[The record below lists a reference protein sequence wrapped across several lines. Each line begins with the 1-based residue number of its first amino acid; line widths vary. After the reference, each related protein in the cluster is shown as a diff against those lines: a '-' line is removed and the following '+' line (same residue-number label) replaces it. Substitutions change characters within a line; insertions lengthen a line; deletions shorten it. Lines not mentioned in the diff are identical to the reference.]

1 MLGDLGHQ
9 LLAELGCGLELGGVR
24 RAADDL
30 ARLRF
35 ERDQL
40 ALELG
45 DLLRRSRVWA
55 SRLWRRARAS
65 AAAVVSSLRRVSAAL
80 SAVSA

>member
-9 LLAELGCGLELGGVR
+9 LLAALGGGLELGGVR

-30 ARLRF
+30 ARLRV
-35 ERDQL
+35 ERGEL

-45 DLLRRSRVWA
+45 DLLLA
-55 SRLWRRARAS
+55 LAPLRLQALAARARFGGA
-65 AAAVVSSLRRVSAAL
+65 RW
-80 SAVSA
+80 